1 MKPSEPDKLPP
12 VYVIFGGEPFLERE
26 AVEKIIRDVLGD
38 DRDKMAIAEFDG
50 DGAELADVLDE
61 CRSMSLLCSTRLVF
75 VRDADPFIS
84 EHREALEKYLE
95 SPSPTGVLVL
105 ICTRWDKGWR
115 LYKRVQEVGRNVEC
129 KPMRPRD
136 VPDWLAGRAKTAYG
150 CTLHEAAGRRLLDF
164 VGPELS
170 LLDMELAK
178 LATFVHPKKIVQA
191 EDVDRLV
198 GATRVEKV
206 FAITDAVA
214 ARDAATAL
222 DIWDQIVGGDPDGQY
237 RAVGGLAYG
246 FRKLAEMK
254 RLLGQG
260 VPAVEAAR
268 QVGEPWHAAE
278 LKRQTERFTLRQWR
292 QHLVKLLQI
301 DMAAKSGLGTV
312 QSSVEKLIV
321 ELCAAS

>member
-1 MKPSEPDKLPP
+1 MKPSPSDKPPP
-12 VYVIFGGEPFLERE
+12 VFVVFGGDPFLQRE
-26 AVEKIIRDVLGD
+26 AVENIIIIVLGE
-38 DRDKMAIAEFDG
+38 DRDKMALVDFDG
-50 DGAELADVLDE
+50 EEVELADVLDE
-61 CRSMSLLCSTRLVF
+61 CRSMSLLCSTRLVL
-75 VRDADPFIS
+75 VRNADPFVTKY
-84 EHREALEKYLE
+84 REPLEKYLE
-95 SPSPTGVLVL
+95 APCATGVLVL

-129 KPMRPRD
+129 KPLRPRD
-136 VPDWLAGRAKTAYG
+136 VPDWLATRAKTAYG
-150 CTLHEAAGRRLLDF
+150 CTLNEAAGRRLLDF

-178 LATFVHPKKIVQA
+178 LATFVHPKKTVQT

-206 FAITDAVA
+206 FAITDAIA
-214 ARDAATAL
+214 ARDAAKAL

-260 VPAVEAAR
+260 VPAAEAAR
-268 QVGEPWHAAE
+268 QVGEPWNAAG
-278 LKRQTERFTLRQWR
+278 LRRQTERFTLRQWR
-292 QHLVKLLQI
+292 QHLLKLLQI
-301 DMAAKSGLGTV
+301 DLAAKSGLGTV
-312 QSSVEKLIV
+312 QSAVEKLIV